1 MAWVESTWQLLA
13 AEGRDK
19 GAVVTQCLFVSDLH
33 GQPDRYEKLW
43 RAIEQDAP
51 EAVFLGG
58 DLLPSGLGLVSL
70 DPAHRD
76 FVNDFLAPGFERVR
90 NVLGKR
96 YPEVLL
102 VLGNDDGRFEETAF
116 LDVASSG
123 LWVYAHNLSSSVAGY
138 QVFGYAY
145 VPPSPFMLK
154 DWEKYDVSRYIP
166 PGCVSPEDGRRS
178 VPCPEYEIKYST
190 IQKDLAALAGDRAL
204 GNAVFLFHTPAYET
218 NLDRVANDGKM
229 VDHVP
234 LDLHVGSIAVRRFIE
249 QRQPLV
255 TLHGHI
261 HESARLTGSW
271 RDRIE
276 GTHLFGAAHD
286 GPELALVRFD
296 LEDPSSATRELL

>member
-1 MAWVESTWQLLA
+1 VS
-13 AEGRDK
+13 
-19 GAVVTQCLFVSDLH
+19 QCLFVSDLH

-43 RAIEQDAP
+43 RAVEENVP

-58 DLLPSGLGLVSL
+58 DLLPSGMGLVSL

-90 NVLGKR
+90 NLLGKR
-96 YPEVLL
+96 YPDVFLI
-102 VLGNDDGRFEETAF
+102 LGNDDGRFEETAF
-116 LDVASSG
+116 LDVAASG
-123 LWVYAHNLSSSVAGY
+123 LWVYAHNRCSSFSGY

-154 DWEKYDVSRYIP
+154 DWEKYDVSRYVS
-166 PGCVSPEDGRRS
+166 PGCVSPEEGRRS
-178 VPCPEYEIKYST
+178 IPCPEHEIKYST

-204 GNAVFLFHTPAYET
+204 ENAVFLFHTPPHET

-229 VDHVP
+229 VDYVT
-234 LDLHVGSIAVRRFIE
+234 LDLHVGSIAVSSFIK

-261 HESARLTGSW
+261 HESVRLTGSW
-271 RDRIE
+271 RDRI
-276 GTHLFGAAHD
+276 GRTHLFGAAHD
-286 GPELALVRFD
+286 GAELALVRFD
-296 LEDPSSATRELL
+296 LENPNNASRELL